1 MNHMFNRCPT
11 LNSLNI
17 SNFKSENALQMNELF
32 NGCPC
37 LKSENL
43 ICNDNIIK
51 AKLNQ
56 NK

>member
-1 MNHMFNRCPT
+1 
-11 LNSLNI
+11 
-17 SNFKSENALQMNELF
+17 LQMNELF